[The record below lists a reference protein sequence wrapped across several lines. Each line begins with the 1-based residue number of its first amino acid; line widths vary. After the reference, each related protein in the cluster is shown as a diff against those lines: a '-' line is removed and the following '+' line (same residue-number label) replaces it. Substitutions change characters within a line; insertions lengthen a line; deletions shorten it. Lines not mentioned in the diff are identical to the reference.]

1 MPYAERRRQ
10 RETLLV
16 CGVVLT
22 RQDVKR
28 IRVSQQPFK
37 DIAERYSITQR
48 AVADL
53 QSGDYPNQAE
63 FEGRTP

>member
-1 MPYAERRRQ
+1 MLSTARRQ

-16 CGVVLT
+16 AGMVLT

-28 IRVSQQPFK
+28 IRMSERPFK
-37 DIAERYSITQR
+37 DIAERYGITQR

-53 QSGDYPNQAE
+53 KSGDYPNQAE
-63 FEGRTP
+63 FEGRLT